1 MVMVADELLVSII
14 LVAEGPLIKVRLVM
28 PSVMAIS
35 SQVPALEKPKAYW
48 DSTDAL
54 LVTEPPEIMM
64 LLVWT
69 PLAPLL
75 CQDDPMPGPICPMAL
90 TVPPLIVKVP

>member
-69 PLAPLL
+69 HRRRQQPATDRPERP
-75 CQDDPMPGPICPMAL
+75 QADA
-90 TVPPLIVKVP
+90 